1 MSGIPN
7 YSTTYLRWIKDLS
20 GSSEG
25 KRIIQTRYTAH
36 DRILIDVVVM
46 QKVIEYSEHPLY
58 KTRELNNVVMGARVY
73 PDLIEQMEG
82 DVSSSSNQVGLIEED
97 LQKRIDFKA
106 IPTEKYSRDR
116 WMRVINEKLPERLTY
131 REYGYFKR
139 NGEVKANNLVAKTPD
154 SLDKYNVIHANQYFP
169 GEYGSIYVYEDDFT
183 PRYTHEEIEIK
194 QKEVEKELQRQ
205 QLRLEAEHARIKRE
219 REESAAKFQRE
230 SIQEAKE
237 RQKKMFEESDIVRQR
252 RIGELEEEQN
262 GYYQ

>member
-7 YSTTYLRWIKDLS
+7 YSPTYLRWIKDLS

-25 KRIIQTRYTAH
+25 KRTIQTRYTAH

-58 KTRELNNVVMGARVY
+58 KNKTRELNNVVMGARVY
-73 PDLIEQMEG
+73 PELIEQMER
-82 DVSSSSNQVGLIEED
+82 DVSSNQLGLIEED
-97 LQKRIDFKA
+97 LQKKIDFKA
-106 IPTEKYSRDR
+106 IPTEKYARDR
-116 WMRVINEKLPERLTY
+116 WIKVIKEKLPERLTH

-154 SLDKYNVIHANQYFP
+154 SLDKYNIIHANQYFP

-219 REESAAKFQRE
+219 REEAAAKFQRE

-252 RIGELEEEQN
+252 RIRELEEEQN
-262 GYYQ
+262 GYY

>member
-7 YSTTYLRWIKDLS
+7 YSPTYLRWIKDLS

-25 KRIIQTRYTAH
+25 KRTIQTRYTAH

-58 KTRELNNVVMGARVY
+58 KNKTRELNNVVMGARVY
-73 PDLIEQMEG
+73 PELIEQMER
-82 DVSSSSNQVGLIEED
+82 DVSSNQLGLIEED
-97 LQKRIDFKA
+97 LQKKIDFKA
-106 IPTEKYSRDR
+106 IPTEKYARDR
-116 WMRVINEKLPERLTY
+116 WIKVIKEKLPERLTH

-154 SLDKYNVIHANQYFP
+154 SLDKYNIIHANQYFP

-219 REESAAKFQRE
+219 REEAPAKFQRE

-252 RIGELEEEQN
+252 RIRELEEEQN
-262 GYYQ
+262 GYY

>member
-7 YSTTYLRWIKDLS
+7 YSPTYLRWIIDLS

-25 KRIIQTRYTAH
+25 KRTIQTRYTAH

-58 KTRELNNVVMGARVY
+58 KNKTRELNNVVMGARVY
-73 PDLIEQMEG
+73 PELIEQMER
-82 DVSSSSNQVGLIEED
+82 DVSSNQLGLIEED
-97 LQKRIDFKA
+97 LQKKIDFKA
-106 IPTEKYSRDR
+106 IPTEKYARDR
-116 WMRVINEKLPERLTY
+116 WIKVIKEKLPERLTH

-154 SLDKYNVIHANQYFP
+154 SLDKYNIIHANQYFP

-219 REESAAKFQRE
+219 REEAPAKFQRE

-252 RIGELEEEQN
+252 RIRELEEEQN
-262 GYYQ
+262 GYY